1 MRTSRLIG
9 ALAAAALALGL
20 AACAP
25 APVPAETPAETPA
38 GSGSPAPAAADG
50 FPVTIEHVYGQT
62 VIQKKPERIASVAWA
77 NHEVPLALGVVPVG
91 MAKVS
96 WGDDDKDGVLPWVED
111 KLTELGAATP
121 VLFDE
126 TDGIDYEAVSDTK
139 PDVILASYSGLTKE
153 EYDTL
158 SKIAPVVAYPKNA
171 WGTSVEDMITLN
183 STAIGLADEG
193 AKLIEDLHAQT
204 AAALEANSA
213 LQGKKVLFAYI
224 DPNDFSQVGFYTAL
238 DTRPGFLTSIGLPL
252 PSIVEQNAASTD
264 FYLTVSAEKADEL
277 NDVDLIVTYGD
288 DDSTIVTLQADPLL
302 SKIPAIAEGRVVIL
316 VNDTPLA
323 ASANPS
329 PLSIPWGIGDYLA
342 LLAAPLSK

>member
-288 DDSTIVTLQADPLL
+288 DDSTIATLQADPLL

>member
-96 WGDDDKDGVLPWVED
+96 WGDNDKDGVLPWVED

-288 DDSTIVTLQADPLL
+288 DDSTIATLQADPLL

-342 LLAAPLSK
+342 LLAAPLSR

>member
-25 APVPAETPAETPA
+25 APVPAETPA
-38 GSGSPAPAAADG
+38 GSGSPASAAADG

-264 FYLTVSAEKADEL
+264 FYLTVSAEKADDL

-288 DDSTIVTLQADPLL
+288 DDSTIATLQADPLL

>member
-25 APVPAETPAETPA
+25 APVPAETPA

-158 SKIAPVVAYPKNA
+158 SKIAPVIAYPKNA

-288 DDSTIVTLQADPLL
+288 DDSTIATLQADPLL

>member
-25 APVPAETPAETPA
+25 APVPAETPA
-38 GSGSPAPAAADG
+38 GSGSPASAAADG
-50 FPVTIEHVYGQT
+50 FPVTIEHVFGQT

-264 FYLTVSAEKADEL
+264 FYLTVSAEKADDL

-288 DDSTIVTLQADPLL
+288 DDSTIATLQADPLL

>member
-96 WGDDDKDGVLPWVED
+96 WGDNDKDGVLPWVED

-288 DDSTIVTLQADPLL
+288 DDSTIATLQADPLL

>member
-25 APVPAETPAETPA
+25 APVPAETPA

-264 FYLTVSAEKADEL
+264 FYLTVSAEKADDL

-288 DDSTIVTLQADPLL
+288 DDSTIATLQADPLL

>member
-25 APVPAETPAETPA
+25 APVPAETPA
-38 GSGSPAPAAADG
+38 GSGSPASAAADG
-50 FPVTIEHVYGQT
+50 FPVTIEHVFGQT

-264 FYLTVSAEKADEL
+264 FYLTVSAEKADDL

-288 DDSTIVTLQADPLL
+288 DDSTIATLQADPLL

-342 LLAAPLSK
+342 LLAAPLSR

>member
-25 APVPAETPAETPA
+25 APVPAETPA

-50 FPVTIEHVYGQT
+50 FPVTIEHVFGQT

-264 FYLTVSAEKADEL
+264 FYLTVSAEKADDL

-288 DDSTIVTLQADPLL
+288 DDSTIATLQADPLL

>member
-1 MRTSRLIG
+1 
-9 ALAAAALALGL
+9 
-20 AACAP
+20 
-25 APVPAETPAETPA
+25 
-38 GSGSPAPAAADG
+38 
-50 FPVTIEHVYGQT
+50 
-62 VIQKKPERIASVAWA
+62 
-77 NHEVPLALGVVPVG
+77 

-96 WGDDDKDGVLPWVED
+96 WGDNDKDGVLPWVED

-288 DDSTIVTLQADPLL
+288 DDSTIATLQADPLL

-342 LLAAPLSK
+342 LLAAPLSR